1 MVDQARALGEA
12 ITELRLSE
20 DADALDIAAFVGL
33 QIRERR
39 RFLGM
44 TIAEMAKATGIS
56 ISNLSKIENAQVSP
70 SLASLDAIAI
80 AIGVSVSS
88 LFHGFKDEGQLHH
101 IPAGKGV
108 IMARPGKSGG
118 HDYEL
123 LFNSTGQMHSIQP
136 YLVTLRK
143 GDRQRAVF
151 SNKGTEFLYML
162 EGSMAYR
169 YGTRVVEVQTGD
181 ALIFDARTAHGP
193 ETVLDEPARFLAL
206 FALNR
211 NGET

>member
-88 LFHGFKDEGQLHH
+88 PVPWLQG
-101 IPAGKGV
+101 
-108 IMARPGKSGG
+108 
-118 HDYEL
+118 
-123 LFNSTGQMHSIQP
+123 
-136 YLVTLRK
+136 
-143 GDRQRAVF
+143 
-151 SNKGTEFLYML
+151 
-162 EGSMAYR
+162 
-169 YGTRVVEVQTGD
+169 
-181 ALIFDARTAHGP
+181 
-193 ETVLDEPARFLAL
+193 
-206 FALNR
+206 
-211 NGET
+211 